1 MHQISVRHART
12 FVTVAEQGSVSR
24 AARALNKTQTS
35 ITKAVQE
42 IEQLLG
48 VELFERY
55 ARGVTLSVFGEAYLP
70 MAKAAQQEFLAAEG
84 FVPPIVLQHTPGAA
98 RFFRMDISDRWL
110 DAFTTTVDARN
121 VAAAAQHLGVTPAA
135 ISASLRKLEDSLG
148 VTLFERSATG
158 LDATRVSRE
167 LVHHVKSARNYL
179 RQGVDEIASVK
190 GVVRGRVVIGTLPF
204 VRTLILPQAIIAVT
218 KSHPK
223 LDIVTTESPYDDLVT
238 GIRCGD
244 VDFLLGALRGDTA
257 DKQIVEE
264 PLLDEDLSVVVRSG
278 HPLLKRKNV
287 AWTDLLDFSW
297 VLPRVG
303 TPTRALVQGL
313 MEEIGLS
320 EPDHMVETSSFVILR
335 GLILDSDFVTV
346 LSKHQ
351 IRREESVGM
360 LAVVDVSL
368 PGTTRSIGLT
378 TRASGLLSPAAN
390 AVIDE
395 VKRVVAKL

>member
-1 MHQISVRHART
+1 M
-12 FVTVAEQGSVSR
+12 
-24 AARALNKTQTS
+24 
-35 ITKAVQE
+35 
-42 IEQLLG
+42 
-48 VELFERY
+48 
-55 ARGVTLSVFGEAYLP
+55 
-70 MAKAAQQEFLAAEG
+70 
-84 FVPPIVLQHTPGAA
+84 
-98 RFFRMDISDRWL
+98 
-110 DAFTTTVDARN
+110 
-121 VAAAAQHLGVTPAA
+121 
-135 ISASLRKLEDSLG
+135 
-148 VTLFERSATG
+148 
-158 LDATRVSRE
+158 
-167 LVHHVKSARNYL
+167 
-179 RQGVDEIASVK
+179 DEIASVK
-190 GVVRGRVVIGTLPF
+190 GAVRGRVVIGTLPF

-218 KSHPK
+218 KSHPE

-264 PLLDEDLSVVVRSG
+264 PLLDDDLSVVVRSG

-287 AWTDLLDFSW
+287 AWTELLKFSW

-303 TPTRALVQGL
+303 TPTRTLVQGL

-320 EPDHMVETSSFVILR
+320 EPDHIVETSSFVILR
-335 GLILDSDFVTV
+335 GLILDSDFVTI

-360 LAVVDVSL
+360 LTVVDVSL

-390 AVIDE
+390 VVIDE
-395 VKRVVAKL
+395 VKRVVAKP

>member
-1 MHQISVRHART
+1 MHRISVRHART
-12 FVTVAEQGSVSR
+12 FLTVAEQGSVSR

-55 ARGVTLSVFGEAYLP
+55 SRGVSLSVYGEAYLP
-70 MAKAAQQEFLAAEG
+70 MAKAAQQEFVAAEG

-98 RFFRMDISDRWL
+98 RFFRMDVSERWL

-121 VAAAAQHLGVTPAA
+121 VATAAQHLGVTPAA

-158 LDATRVSRE
+158 LDATSVSRE

-179 RQGVDEIASVK
+179 HQGVDEIASVK
-190 GVVRGRVVIGTLPF
+190 GAVRGRVVIGTLPF

-218 KSHPK
+218 KSHPE

-264 PLLDEDLSVVVRSG
+264 PLLDDDLSVVVRSG

-287 AWTDLLDFSW
+287 AWTELLKFSL

-303 TPTRALVQGL
+303 TPTRTLVQGL

-320 EPDHMVETSSFVILR
+320 EPDHIVETSSFVILR
-335 GLILDSDFVTV
+335 GLILDSDFVTI

-360 LAVVDVSL
+360 LTVVDVSL

-390 AVIDE
+390 VVIDE
-395 VKRVVAKL
+395 VKRVVAKP

>member
-1 MHQISVRHART
+1 MHRISVRHART
-12 FVTVAEQGSVSR
+12 FLTVAEKGSVSR

-55 ARGVTLSVFGEAYLP
+55 SRGVTLSVYGEAYLP
-70 MAKAAQQEFLAAEG
+70 MAKAAQQEFVAAEG

-98 RFFRMDISDRWL
+98 RFFRMDVSDRWL

-121 VAAAAQHLGVTPAA
+121 VATAAQHLGVTPAA

-158 LDATRVSRE
+158 LDATSVSRE

-190 GVVRGRVVIGTLPF
+190 GAVRGRVVIGTLPF

-218 KSHPK
+218 KSHPE

-264 PLLDEDLSVVVRSG
+264 PLLDDDLSVVVRSG

-287 AWTDLLDFSW
+287 AWAELLNFSW

-303 TPTRALVQGL
+303 TPTRTLVQGL

-320 EPDHMVETSSFVILR
+320 EPDHIVETSSFVILR
-335 GLILDSDFVTV
+335 GLILDSDFVTI

-351 IRREESVGM
+351 IRREESVGV
-360 LAVVDVSL
+360 LTVVDVSL

-390 AVIDE
+390 VVIDE

>member
-1 MHQISVRHART
+1 M
-12 FVTVAEQGSVSR
+12 
-24 AARALNKTQTS
+24 
-35 ITKAVQE
+35 
-42 IEQLLG
+42 EQLLG
-48 VELFERY
+48 VDLFERY
-55 ARGVTLSVFGEAYLP
+55 SRGVTLSVFGEACLP
-70 MAKAAQQEFLAAEG
+70 MAKAAQQEFSAAEG
-84 FVPPIVLQHTPGAA
+84 FVPPIVLQHTLGAA
-98 RFFRMDISDRWL
+98 RFFRMDVSDRWL

-121 VAAAAQHLGVTPAA
+121 VATAAQHLGVTPAA

-158 LDATRVSRE
+158 LDATRVCRE

-179 RQGVDEIASVK
+179 RQGMDAIASVK
-190 GVVRGRVVIGTLPF
+190 GVVRGRVVVGTLPF

-218 KSHPK
+218 QSHPE

-264 PLLDEDLSVVVRSG
+264 PLLDDDLSVVVRSG

-287 AWTDLLDFSW
+287 AWTDLLNFSW

-303 TPTRALVQGL
+303 TPTRTLVKGL
-313 MEEIGLS
+313 MVESGLS
-320 EPDHMVETSSFVILR
+320 EPDHIVETSSFVILR
-335 GLILDSDFVTV
+335 GLILDSDFVTI

-360 LAVVDVSL
+360 LTVVDVSL
-368 PGTTRSIGLT
+368 PGTTRPIGLT

>member
-12 FVTVAEQGSVSR
+12 FVTVAEQGSISR

-42 IEQLLG
+42 MEQLLG
-48 VELFERY
+48 VDLFERY
-55 ARGVTLSVFGEAYLP
+55 SRGVTLSVFGEACLP

-84 FVPPIVLQHTPGAA
+84 FVPPIVLQHTLGAA
-98 RFFRMDISDRWL
+98 RFFRMDVSDRWL

-121 VAAAAQHLGVTPAA
+121 VATAAQHLGVTPAA

-158 LDATRVSRE
+158 LDATRVCRE

-179 RQGVDEIASVK
+179 RQGMDAIASVK
-190 GVVRGRVVIGTLPF
+190 GVVRGRVVVGTLPF

-218 KSHPK
+218 QSHPE

-264 PLLDEDLSVVVRSG
+264 PLLDDDLSVVVRSG

-287 AWTDLLDFSW
+287 AWTDLLNFSW

-303 TPTRALVQGL
+303 TPTRTLVKGL
-313 MEEIGLS
+313 MVESGLS
-320 EPDHMVETSSFVILR
+320 EPDHIVETSSFVILR
-335 GLILDSDFVTV
+335 GLILDSDFVTI

-351 IRREESVGM
+351 IRREESVGI
-360 LAVVDVSL
+360 LTVVDVSL
-368 PGTTRSIGLT
+368 PGTTRPIGLT

>member
-12 FVTVAEQGSVSR
+12 FVTVAEQGSISR

-48 VELFERY
+48 VDLFERY
-55 ARGVTLSVFGEAYLP
+55 SRGVTLSVFGEACLP

-84 FVPPIVLQHTPGAA
+84 LVPPIVLQHTLGAA
-98 RFFRMDISDRWL
+98 RFFRMDVSDRWL

-121 VAAAAQHLGVTPAA
+121 VATAAQHLGVTPAA

-179 RQGVDEIASVK
+179 RQGMDAIASVK

-218 KSHPK
+218 KSHPE

-264 PLLDEDLSVVVRSG
+264 PLLDDDLSVVVRSG

-287 AWTDLLDFSW
+287 TWTELLSFSW

-313 MEEIGLS
+313 MEENGLS
-320 EPDHMVETSSFVILR
+320 EPDHIVETSSFVILR
-335 GLILDSDFVTV
+335 GLILDSDFVTI
-346 LSKHQ
+346 LSRHQ

-360 LAVVDVSL
+360 LTVVDVSL

-390 AVIDE
+390 VVVDE